1 MKIVKTEGIILG
13 ETNYSESSKI
23 LRILT
28 KDYGLISLISK
39 GCRSVKSKLRGISS
53 KLVYASFQFHY
64 KENGISTLA
73 EADVINTFRNILSD
87 IDRISYASYLL
98 DLTEQVYKQSKELE
112 IYTTL
117 ISVLLKIN
125 EGYDYEALTS
135 IYELQL
141 LNFLGIRPNID
152 GCSICGSSKNIIT
165 ISTDSGGYICQN
177 CYRGGKIY
185 TNKTVQLIRMFI
197 SIDIKQISRLDI
209 KAETKKELNEFITDY
224 YEEYS
229 GLYLKSR
236 AFLKNLAKISDK

>member
-98 DLTEQVYKQSKELE
+98 DLTEQVYKQSKELASLLQ
-112 IYTTL
+112 TL
-117 ISVLLKIN
+117 ATRRRKRS
-125 EGYDYEALTS
+125 A
-135 IYELQL
+135 
-141 LNFLGIRPNID
+141 
-152 GCSICGSSKNIIT
+152 
-165 ISTDSGGYICQN
+165 TDP
-177 CYRGGKIY
+177 
-185 TNKTVQLIRMFI
+185 F
-197 SIDIKQISRLDI
+197 
-209 KAETKKELNEFITDY
+209 
-224 YEEYS
+224 
-229 GLYLKSR
+229 
-236 AFLKNLAKISDK
+236 